1 MRIRPLAVAA
11 VAAALPLSLS
21 ACGGASVEDFCAQY
35 EAIDQIQSDETD
47 QAKAELEELADVVP
61 DEAGDEVQE
70 AADLMAEM
78 FPADGDLEG
87 AVTSGEL
94 SEDDAQEFLSAA
106 GTVTGY
112 GDENCA

>member
-1 MRIRPLAVAA
+1 MRLRPLAVAT
-11 VAAALPLSLS
+11 VAAALPFSLS
-21 ACGGASVEDFCAQY
+21 ACGGAGVEDFCAQY
-35 EAIDQIQSDETD
+35 DAIDQIQSDETD

-70 AADLMAEM
+70 AVDLMAEM

-94 SEDDAQEFLSAA
+94 SEDDAQEFLAAA